1 MKAEGE
7 APTEEAGGGGV
18 EEEVAE
24 AEEEKR
30 NGEKTEAMMAGSC
43 IKDTGII
50 AKQKKQKCI

>member
-24 AEEEKR
+24 AEER

>member
-18 EEEVAE
+18 EEEDE
-24 AEEEKR
+24 R
-30 NGEKTEAMMAGSC
+30 NGEQTEAMMAGSC

>member
-18 EEEVAE
+18 EEE
-24 AEEEKR
+24 EEEKR